1 MDTVSYRLSPIQEGM
16 LFHYIQDPRSGV
28 DIEQLVCSLNE
39 AVDADSLRRACQKL
53 VQRHAVLRTSLGWE
67 KLDRP
72 MQFVHPQVEVFL
84 EITDISSVPPEAQRE
99 HLDSFFEVDRIGG
112 VKLDRAPLCR
122 FTLFKLGPSSYKLV
136 WTFHHVA
143 LDGRSFPIV
152 LNELF
157 ALYDA
162 ERSGAALELPEPKP
176 YSQYINW
183 LDTLDLSKAE
193 GFWRE
198 HLNGFVLANQV
209 PALEPVKVGE
219 SGRGDEEIVLP
230 AETTDALRKI
240 ATQAGVTLNT
250 MVQGAWALML
260 SRYTASNDVVFGATR
275 ACRSFA
281 PDAADIV
288 GTFIN
293 TLPVRVRVEG
303 TELVSSWLKEIRT
316 SQVAIREYEH
326 TPLASIQAWSEV
338 PHGASLFESIL
349 VFDNY
354 ELNTKMQAQGGNWAH
369 RQVQLRERTNY
380 PLTLY
385 GYADKTLILRLAYD
399 RERFNTAST
408 HRMMGHMQTI
418 LEAISTGADV
428 PLTSLPM
435 FTAGEQDQL
444 KQWND
449 TQADYPRTKTI
460 HDLIEEQVDR
470 SPGTTALVFR
480 NQRLSYQELDNR
492 ANQLA
497 HLLRSKG
504 LKPGDRVAVSMD
516 RGMELMVAL
525 LATLKA
531 GGAYVPLD
539 PAYPAE
545 RMKYVLADAHA
556 SIILTQEK
564 LRPLVAKFA
573 PVVLAID
580 AQAEYDAIEKCSQAR
595 PRYEQS
601 SDSPAYVIYTS
612 GSTGKPKGVIVN
624 HRNVVNFFTGMDQR
638 FGQDTPGVWLAVT
651 SISFD
656 ISVLELFWTLARGY
670 RVVLQ
675 EDNEL
680 LPSSDSVGRG
690 GSLEFSLF
698 YFASDESAAADKYK
712 LLMEGAKF
720 ADQNKFT
727 AIWTPERHFHA
738 FGGLFPNA
746 AVTSAA
752 LAAITQNLK
761 IRAGSVV
768 IPLHDPIRVAEEWAL
783 VDNLSN
789 GRVGISVASG
799 WHDRDFVFAPQNY
812 ADRKNIMLR
821 DLDVIRSLWRGESIK
836 RLNGSGKEVDVTI
849 FPRPIQPELPV
860 WITSGGH
867 PQTFQAAGETGAN
880 LLTHLLGQSFEELT
894 SKIQIYRDA
903 YRKTNKTGNG
913 HVTLML
919 HTFVGNSEEEVQE
932 LVRTPFCNYLK
943 SSVDLMKQVVKG
955 LGDDLS
961 ATTLSEE
968 DLGALIDHAF
978 TRYFATSGL
987 FGTPDSCM
995 ATLQKLKDM
1004 GVDEVACLVDFGI
1017 ATETVLAN
1025 LDNLKELAMRSNRPT
1040 AVGYS
1045 IPEQIFRH
1053 HVTHMQCTPS
1063 LARLLVGD
1071 PSGRLALGSLQKFL
1085 VGGEALPPS
1094 LAADLQK
1101 AGVGEIYN
1109 MYGPT
1114 ETTIWSTMEKLT
1126 PGVDV
1131 TIGRP
1136 IANTSVFVL
1145 DSNRRP
1151 VPVGVPGELYIGGDG
1166 VVPGYL
1172 ERPELTAERF
1182 VHLDDNQRAYRT
1194 GDLVKYLPDGRLQ
1207 FLGRVDHQVKI
1218 RGHRIELGEIEASLS
1233 QHPTVQDAIVTTVEY
1248 PTEGSALVA
1257 YIVKRGSATPQP
1269 MELRRFVESQLPS
1282 YMVPSSFVLLDE
1294 FPRTPNGKIDRKR
1307 LPHPD
1312 LVPQQRSV
1320 IPPRNPV
1327 EEKLAVIWRETLH
1340 VTDVGIRDNFFDL
1353 GGHSLLL
1360 IRLIAQIQKEFGQRL
1375 PVATVLESPTIEAL
1389 AIVLTGKQVSSAVCR
1404 VIPLKPQG
1412 TRPPFIC
1419 LGASPLFLP
1428 LARLLGPDQPFC
1440 GLDLTELKKVNLPN
1454 PCTLEDLGKYVVEG
1468 IREFQP
1474 EGPYSIG
1481 GWCLYGVLAY
1491 EAGRQLVAQGQ
1502 EVELLTLI
1510 DSPNVAY
1517 GKNLSAVAR
1526 IQMRTQK
1533 WLFHLSTLAKASPAE
1548 MLRYTKERLN
1558 IARHK
1563 MMRRQQK
1570 TAFEMGLQDEDIRLM
1585 DIDPILFYAAT
1596 NYQPPP
1602 YSGRV
1607 LMVQAAETPAGQH
1620 WQMEQQWRQPVL
1632 GASVVHCVE
1641 GGHDGMFK
1649 YPYVET
1655 LAAKM
1660 KTSFEQVGATPKIK
1674 HNGDRQS
1681 AARATTSSRNGSAT
1695 KEEEA
1700 KEPAVR

>member
-1 MDTVSYRLSPIQEGM
+1 M
-16 LFHYIQDPRSGV
+16 LFHHIQDPRSGV
-28 DIEQLVCSLNE
+28 DIEQLVCSLHE
-39 AVDADSLRRACQKL
+39 AVNADSLRRACQKL
-53 VQRHAVLRTSLGWE
+53 VERHAVLRTSLSWE
-67 KLDRP
+67 KLERP
-72 MQFVHPQVEVFL
+72 MQFVHPQVETFL
-84 EITDISSVPPEAQRE
+84 DFADLTTIAPEAQQE
-99 HLDSFFEVDRIGG
+99 HLDNFLEVDRTGG
-112 VKLDRAPLCR
+112 FKLDQAPTCR
-122 FTLFKLGPSSYKLV
+122 FTLLQFGPSDYKLV

-162 ERSGAALELPEPKP
+162 DRAGTELTLPQPRP
-176 YSQYINW
+176 YSEYINW

-193 GFWRE
+193 RFWRE

-209 PALEPVKVGE
+209 PALEPVTPGE
-219 SGRGDEEIVLP
+219 SGRGDEEIILP
-230 AETTDALRKI
+230 VETTDALRKF
-240 ATQAGVTLNT
+240 ATGAGVTLNT

-281 PDAADIV
+281 PDAAEIV

-293 TLPVRVRVEG
+293 TLPVRVRMEG
-303 TELVSSWLKEIRT
+303 SELWSTWLKDIRS

-326 TPLASIQAWSEV
+326 TPLASIQSWSEV

-385 GYADKTLILRLAYD
+385 GYADKTLIVRLAYD
-399 RERFNTAST
+399 RERFHPASAQ
-408 HRMMGHMQTI
+408 RMMGHLKTI
-418 LEAISTGADV
+418 LEAMATGVDGPV
-428 PLTSLPM
+428 SSLPM
-435 FTAGEQDQL
+435 LTIHEQQQL
-444 KQWND
+444 QRWND
-449 TQADYPRTKTI
+449 TQTDYPRTKTV

-470 SPGTTALVFR
+470 SGGTTALVFR

-497 HLLRSKG
+497 HLLRAKG
-504 LKPGDRVAVSMD
+504 LRPGDRVAVSMD

-539 PAYPAE
+539 PTYPAE
-545 RMKYVLADAHA
+545 RMKYVLSDAHA

-595 PRYEQS
+595 PRTELS
-601 SDSPAYVIYTS
+601 SESPAYVIYTS
-612 GSTGKPKGVIVN
+612 GSTGKPKGVIVS
-624 HRNVVNFFTGMDQR
+624 HRNVVNFFIAMDQR
-638 FGQDTPGVWLAVT
+638 FGGEAPGVWLAVT

-656 ISVLELFWTLARGY
+656 ISVLELFWTLARGF

-675 EDNEL
+675 EENEL
-680 LPSSDSVGRG
+680 LPSTEGAGRG

-698 YFASDESAAADKYK
+698 YFASDENATTDKYK
-712 LLMEGAKF
+712 LLLEGAKF

-799 WHDRDFVFAPQNY
+799 WHDRDFVFAPENY

-849 FPRPIQPELPV
+849 FPRPIQPELPF

-880 LLTHLLGQSFEELT
+880 LLTHLLGQSFEELA

-903 YRKTNKTGNG
+903 YQKSQKTGSG

-919 HTFVGNSEEEVQE
+919 HTFVGQSEEEVQE

-955 LGDDLS
+955 LGDELS
-961 ATTLSEE
+961 ATALNQE
-968 DLGALIDHAF
+968 DLEALIDHAF

-995 ATLQKLKDM
+995 ATLQRLKDM

-1017 ATETVLAN
+1017 AAETVLAN
-1025 LDNLKELAMRSNRPT
+1025 LDNLKELAERANRPT

-1071 PSGRLALGSLQKFL
+1071 AGGRQALGSLRKFL

-1094 LAADLQK
+1094 LAAELQQT
-1101 AGVGEIYN
+1101 GVGEIYN

-1114 ETTIWSTMEKLT
+1114 ETTIWSTMEKLSR
-1126 PGVDV
+1126 GVHDV
-1131 TIGRP
+1131 SIGRP
-1136 IANTSVFVL
+1136 IANTSVFIL
-1145 DSNRRP
+1145 DANRQP
-1151 VPVGVPGELYIGGDG
+1151 VPVGVPGELYIGGEG

-1172 ERPELTAERF
+1172 DRPELTAERF
-1182 VHLDDNQRAYRT
+1182 VHLDFCGQRAYRT
-1194 GDLVKYLPDGRLQ
+1194 GDLVKFLPDGRLQ

-1233 QHPTVQDAIVTTVEY
+1233 QHPTIQDAIVTTVEY
-1248 PTEGSALVA
+1248 ATEGSALVA
-1257 YIVKRGSATPQP
+1257 YIVKRGAATPQP
-1269 MELRRFVESQLPS
+1269 MELRRFLESQLPS
-1282 YMVPSSFVLLDE
+1282 FMVPSSFVLLDE

-1320 IPPRNPV
+1320 VPPRNPV
-1327 EEKLAVIWRETLH
+1327 EEKLATIWRETLH

-1360 IRLIAQIQKEFGQRL
+1360 IRLISQIQKEFGQRL
-1375 PVATVLESPTIEAL
+1375 PVATVLQSPTIEAL

-1440 GLDLTELKKVNLPN
+1440 GLDLTELKKVKLPN
-1454 PCTLEDLGKYVVEG
+1454 PCTLEDLGAYVVEG

-1491 EAGRQLVAQGQ
+1491 EAGRQLMAQGQ

-1517 GKNLSAVAR
+1517 GRNLSAVAR

-1533 WLFHLSTLAKASPAE
+1533 WMFHLSTLAKASPAE

-1570 TAFEMGLQDEDIRLM
+1570 AAFEMGLQDEDIRLM

-1607 LMVQAAETPAGQH
+1607 LMVQAAETPTGQH
-1620 WQMEQQWRQPVL
+1620 WQMAEQWRQPVL
-1632 GASVVHCVE
+1632 GKSVVHCVQ

-1660 KTSFEQVGATPKIK
+1660 KTSFEQVGRAPKAT
-1674 HNGDRQS
+1674 HNGDHPSEPRAW
-1681 AARATTSSRNGSAT
+1681 AAPKNGSAAP
-1695 KEEEA
+1695 EEV